1 MGLNQ
6 TVRVRSGAWHGDKE
20 RSLSFPA
27 KWDICVCPPK
37 EAPALTDEQIQS
49 VLDAPVGTPPLEQ
62 LARGKGSAAIVVDDL
77 CRPTPV
83 AAVLPQLLDRLSSA
97 GLPKSAIRFVI
108 GSGSHRPL
116 SREEIATKLGPD
128 VVSSYEVQNHD
139 FMSGE
144 LRALGNLSCG
154 MPLYINPTVADA
166 DLKICIGG
174 IYPHG
179 LAGFSGGAKLI
190 VPGVAGYTTIH
201 YLHNMCSYRGRGSRT
216 KIDAAE
222 DGRTAM
228 EEAARTLGLD
238 FIVNVVINQRR
249 EAAGIVAGDL
259 QGAHARGM
267 ELARDIY
274 TTELPNDPIDLVVAN
289 AYPYDADPVQLGK
302 SLWVSE
308 YFSNCFV
315 LVVNAACDG
324 ICYHGAREGLDYAH
338 FRALERV
345 SEAGSVEARI
355 GDRSQRIVCSEH
367 FPAHDFYKRFAG
379 DILVRDWDRVVSLLG
394 RELRPEAKVVVL
406 PCAPIQL
413 PAANVETLGAR
424 RVG

>member
-1 MGLNQ
+1 MELNQ
-6 TVRVRSGAWHGDKE
+6 IVSVCSGAWHGDVD
-20 RSLSFPA
+20 RSLAFPEH
-27 KWDICVCPPK
+27 WNLRVCPPN
-37 EAPALTDEQIQS
+37 EFPPLTDTQITS
-49 VLDAPVGTPPLEQ
+49 IFDAPIGTPPLEQ

-83 AAVLPQLLDRLSSA
+83 ATVLPGLLDRLLSA
-97 GLPKSAIRFVI
+97 GLSKGEIRFVI

-116 SREEIATKLGPD
+116 SPEEISKKLGPD
-128 VVSSYEVQNHD
+128 VAADYEVLNHD

-179 LAGFSGGAKLI
+179 LAGFSGGAKLV

-216 KIDAAE
+216 SNDPTA
-222 DGRTAM
+222 DGRNAM
-228 EEAARTLGLD
+228 QEAARRLGLD
-238 FIVNVVINQRR
+238 FIVNVVINARR
-249 EAAGIVAGDL
+249 ETAGIVAGDL
-259 QGAHARGM
+259 EKAHVRGM
-267 ELARDIY
+267 DLARDIY
-274 TTELPNDPIDLVVAN
+274 ATELPDGPVDLIVAN

-308 YFSNCFV
+308 YFENTFV
-315 LVVNAACDG
+315 LVVDAACDG
-324 ICYHGAREGLDYAH
+324 ICFHGAREGLDYAH
-338 FRALERV
+338 FRALEKP
-345 SEAGSVEARI
+345 SEAGSVEARV
-355 GDRSQRIVCSEH
+355 GDKTQRIVCSEN
-367 FPAHDFYKRFAG
+367 FPARHFYKRFTR
-379 DILVRDWDRVVSLLG
+379 DILVRDWNQAISLLD
-394 RELRPEAKVVVL
+394 RELPPAPNVALL

-413 PAANVETLGAR
+413 PAPR
-424 RVG
+424 